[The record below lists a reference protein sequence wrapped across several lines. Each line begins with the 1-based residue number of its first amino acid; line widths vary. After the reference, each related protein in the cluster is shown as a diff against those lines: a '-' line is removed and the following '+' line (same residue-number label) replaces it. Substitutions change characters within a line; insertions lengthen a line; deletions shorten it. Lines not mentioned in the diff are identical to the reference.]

1 MAKYLGFLFW
11 YNGSR
16 FPTIINPDELEIEA
30 DGLMKDIGNTIAAI
44 VIYQLMLEENGS
56 LWEEHDPEDVWVTKY
71 RNIVKHM
78 LPLRYEEGG
87 TVCWKNI
94 SAFWMSAN
102 TTYMALNR
110 KPTKKTR
117 NRSEWWQ

>member
-1 MAKYLGFLFW
+1 
-11 YNGSR
+11 
-16 FPTIINPDELEIEA
+16 
-30 DGLMKDIGNTIAAI
+30 MKDIGNTIAAI

-87 TVCWKNI
+87 TVC
-94 SAFWMSAN
+94 
-102 TTYMALNR
+102 
-110 KPTKKTR
+110 
-117 NRSEWWQ
+117 